1 MQACDVASPGGFALC
16 SAAREAIMAHDFTA
30 AARVKWHSDE
40 EEPPED
46 WGGAIRFATLREA
59 LEAIVNGMP
68 QTGHPWVRCGRRIF
82 SPHEVE
88 DLWREDRM
96 L

>member
-1 MQACDVASPGGFALC
+1 MH
-16 SAAREAIMAHDFTA
+16 HDFDA
-30 AARVKWHSDE
+30 PALVKWQLDE
-40 EEPPED
+40 EDPPEH
-46 WGGAIRFATLREA
+46 WSGASEFPTLREA
-59 LEAIVNGMP
+59 LEAIVNGTP
-68 QTGHPWVRCGRRIF
+68 QTGHPWVRSGGRIF